1 MKYFQMFKK
10 ALKKTTSFYI
20 MVYICEITAGFLSPE
35 YGLYAFWKSERI
47 MLGKMV
53 RVKVTRPCNYL
64 DARTNTRYIINY
76 GIAEVQNE
84 KRSFVLGAY
93 ILGVNHPVRV
103 FEGKIIAVIHYKN
116 IKKSALVVAPKNM
129 RRIDYEIRD
138 VLAFNEPRDSYNLE
152 CLYEHSCGAVVFRQI
167 KGEYRFLLIKNRRST
182 HWGFPKGHMEKGET
196 REETAIR
203 EVLEE
208 TGIHIHIYEGFCSES
223 QYRIGSKIEKRVEV
237 FLASTEDT
245 QTVIQREEI
254 EDYIWLRYKEAYDML
269 KFENDKEILESVRA
283 YMEEHGIGPVV
294 TEEA

>member
-1 MKYFQMFKK
+1 
-10 ALKKTTSFYI
+10 
-20 MVYICEITAGFLSPE
+20 
-35 YGLYAFWKSERI
+35 

-64 DARTNTRYIINY
+64 DTRTNTRYIVNY
-76 GIAEVQNE
+76 GIAEVQND

-116 IKKSALVVAPKNM
+116 VKKSALVVAPKNM
-129 RRIDYEIRD
+129 HRIDYEIRD
-138 VLAFNEPRDSYNLE
+138 VLAFNEPPESYNLE

-208 TGIHIHIYEGFCSES
+208 TGVHIHIYEGFCSES
-223 QYRIGSKIEKRVEV
+223 EYRIGAKIEKRVEV

-245 QTVIQREEI
+245 QTVIQKEEI
-254 EDYIWLRYKEAYDML
+254 EDYIWLRYPEAYEML
-269 KFENDKEILESVRA
+269 KFDNDKEILESVKE

-294 TEEA
+294 PAPPVPAPVTEEQTAPAAEESAATAEGEGND

>member
-1 MKYFQMFKK
+1 
-10 ALKKTTSFYI
+10 
-20 MVYICEITAGFLSPE
+20 
-35 YGLYAFWKSERI
+35 

-64 DARTNTRYIINY
+64 DTRTNTRYIVNY
-76 GIAEVQNE
+76 GIAEVQND

-116 IKKSALVVAPKNM
+116 VKKSALVVAPKNM
-129 RRIDYEIRD
+129 HRIDYEIRD
-138 VLAFNEPRDSYNLE
+138 VLAFNEPPESYNLE

-208 TGIHIHIYEGFCSES
+208 TGVHIHIYEGFCSES
-223 QYRIGSKIEKRVEV
+223 EYRIGAKIEKRVEV

-245 QTVIQREEI
+245 QTVIQKEEI
-254 EDYIWLRYKEAYDML
+254 EDYIWLRYHEAYEML
-269 KFENDKEILESVRA
+269 KFDNDKEILASVKE

-294 TEEA
+294 PEPTVPAPATEEQPAAEEENAAPAEGERND

>member
-1 MKYFQMFKK
+1 
-10 ALKKTTSFYI
+10 
-20 MVYICEITAGFLSPE
+20 
-35 YGLYAFWKSERI
+35 

-53 RVKVTRPCNYL
+53 RVKVTRPCHYL

-76 GIAEVQNE
+76 GIAEVQND

-103 FEGKIIAVIHYKN
+103 FEGQIIAVIHYKN
-116 IKKSALVVAPKNM
+116 VKKSALVVAPKNM

-138 VLAFNEPRDSYNLE
+138 VLEFNEPRDSYNLE
-152 CLYEHSCGAVVFRQI
+152 CLYEHSCGAVVFRKI
-167 KGEYRFLLIKNRRST
+167 NDEYRFLLIKNRRST

-208 TGIHIHIYEGFCSES
+208 TGVHINILEGFCSES
-223 QYRIGSKIEKRVEV
+223 EYRIGARIEKRVEV

-245 QTVIQREEI
+245 QTVIQKEEI
-254 EDYIWLRYKEAYDML
+254 EDYIWLRYPEALETL
-269 KFENDKEILESVRA
+269 KFDNDKEIIESVKQ

-294 TEEA
+294 PVPPQAAQTEGEQND

>member
-1 MKYFQMFKK
+1 
-10 ALKKTTSFYI
+10 
-20 MVYICEITAGFLSPE
+20 
-35 YGLYAFWKSERI
+35 

-64 DARTNTRYIINY
+64 DTRTNTRYIVNY
-76 GIAEVQNE
+76 GIAEVQND

-116 IKKSALVVAPKNM
+116 VKMSALVVAPKNM
-129 RRIDYEIRD
+129 HRIDYEIRD
-138 VLAFNEPRDSYNLE
+138 VLAFNEPPESYNLE

-208 TGIHIHIYEGFCSES
+208 TGVHIHIYEGFCSES
-223 QYRIGSKIEKRVEV
+223 EYRIGAKIEKRVEV

-245 QTVIQREEI
+245 QTVIQKEEI
-254 EDYIWLRYKEAYDML
+254 EDYIWLRYPEAYEML
-269 KFENDKEILESVRA
+269 KFDNDKEILSSVKE
-283 YMEEHGIGPVV
+283 YMEEHGIGPVAPEPRPAQAA
-294 TEEA
+294 EEQPAQAEEQNAAQAEGERND